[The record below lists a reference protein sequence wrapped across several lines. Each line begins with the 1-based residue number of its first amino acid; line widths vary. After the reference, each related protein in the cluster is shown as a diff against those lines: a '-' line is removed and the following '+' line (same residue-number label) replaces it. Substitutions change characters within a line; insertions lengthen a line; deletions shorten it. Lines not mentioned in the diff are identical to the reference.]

1 MPLQYN
7 INYYTFCNYVYIYI
21 YLVLEIWHFFRSM
34 IIGSLSFLTMEQT
47 QRILLLTQH
56 VMIYNHLWFWYK
68 IISLFINIHM
78 YLNIILIIKTKHLI
92 ISYVYIIKYFY
103 SFWSFHNKNYVYMYF
118 NVRRNLL
125 SKQKLQYLF
134 FSNCNFHPLEN

>member
-1 MPLQYN
+1 MS
-7 INYYTFCNYVYIYI
+7 IYI
-21 YLVLEIWHFFRSM
+21 YLVLDIWHFFRSM